1 MKELTY
7 TKNGDY
13 YIPNLIYLETRPT
26 YGKYG
31 MIYEG
36 YLKNHRKGLWNRL
49 ILRGELTAYLNG

>member
-13 YIPNLIYLETRPT
+13 YIPNLTYPETKPA

-31 MIYEG
+31 MMRED
-36 YLKNHRKGLWNRL
+36 YLKNHRKGLWNSQ
-49 ILRGELTAYLNG
+49 ILH